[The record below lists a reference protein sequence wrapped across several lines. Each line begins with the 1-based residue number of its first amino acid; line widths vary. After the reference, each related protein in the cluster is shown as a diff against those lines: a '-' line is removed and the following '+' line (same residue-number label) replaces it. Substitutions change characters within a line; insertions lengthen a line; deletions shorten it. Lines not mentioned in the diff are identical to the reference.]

1 MIHRIILIGNGFDR
15 AHQMKT
21 TYTQF
26 IDSYWEE
33 TLKSF
38 WTSKNNN
45 YSCNEFSVR
54 KLSSQYPVT

>member
-1 MIHRIILIGNGFDR
+1 MHRIILIGNGFDR

-45 YSCNEFSVR
+45 LFM
-54 KLSSQYPVT
+54 